1 MYKVL
6 IIEDE
11 YAPRERLSNMKF
23 WNTSHFKL
31 AATAANG
38 EEGLA
43 LYQKLS
49 PDIIITDIVMPQMD
63 GLTMIEHIGK
73 DDPAVP
79 VIILSCHESFSF
91 AQKAMRLGVQN
102 YLLKDFLTETALLEA
117 LESCAAE
124 LKALSEQQPKH
135 DSKHD
140 IFTKNVDESLDKSV
154 GENADESADENA
166 DESAASDKEIQSLSY
181 ARKRPNTRA
190 ALDFYSCIIIQDPE
204 KQQNTAQRTLG
215 PLFPRKTLFCTVL
228 VHIDNYIKKRTH
240 INTAILAEDIQ
251 NSLKKTYPKSLTTY
265 MDNGEYICLIPE
277 NKTGIYYADTSATDK
292 RKLPYRFID
301 LIEQMHKQLSNTKGV
316 SVTIAVSS
324 PYSTLNSF
332 HASLEQ
338 VQSNLKYRMFLGKN
352 RVISPEAAHELHD
365 YAPEKLEKKI
375 KAAQAALELQHF
387 TELKQL
393 IRDIYRKDLP
403 GMMQYHYV
411 AFANASLV
419 SHLITYLER
428 NHIDLKTC
436 LGTPYLPFDELE
448 HFETVKEMEQWFQRI
463 HSKIGETR
471 KSELFPEAA
480 NPHIR
485 KALDIIEQEYSRDL
499 HLETIASSLHM
510 HKVYFSRL
518 FKQETGTTFYQV
530 LQQYRIEKSKLLLKR
545 TNLKFFEVAE
555 KTGFHSYDHFCV
567 VFKKITGSTPSEFQQ
582 LS

>member
-1 MYKVL
+1 MYNVL

-11 YAPRERLSNMKF
+11 YAPRERLASMKF
-23 WNTSHFKL
+23 WNTSDFKL
-31 AATAANG
+31 AAAAAHG

-63 GLTMIEHIGK
+63 GLTMIEHIRK
-73 DDPAVP
+73 ADSAIP

-91 AQKAMRLGVQN
+91 AQRAMRLGVQN
-102 YLLKDFLTETALLEA
+102 YLLKDFLTEPILLEA

-135 DSKHD
+135 DSQHNN
-140 IFTKNVDESLDKSV
+140 FTKNI
-154 GENADESADENA
+154 DENA
-166 DESAASDKEIQSLSY
+166 ASDEEIQSLSY

-190 ALDFYSCIIIQDPE
+190 ALDFYSCIITQDPE
-204 KQQNTAQRTLG
+204 EQQKTAQRKLG
-215 PLFPRKTLFCTVL
+215 PLFPKKTLFCTVL
-228 VHIDNYIKKRTH
+228 IHIDNYLKKRTH
-240 INTAILAEDIQ
+240 IHTALLEEDIQ

-265 MDNGEYICLIPE
+265 MDNGEYLCLMPE
-277 NKTGIYYADTSATDK
+277 RTNGFIDDDTSVNDK
-292 RKLPYRFID
+292 RKLPYQFID
-301 LIEQMHKQLSNTKGV
+301 LVEQIHKYLSSTKGI

-324 PYSTLNSF
+324 PYSTLRSF
-332 HASLEQ
+332 HDSLDQ
-338 VQSNLKYRMFLGKN
+338 VQSNIKYRMFLGKN
-352 RVISPEAAHELHD
+352 RVISPEAAQELQD
-365 YAPEKLEKKI
+365 YAPEKLEKKLE
-375 KAAQAALELQHF
+375 AAQAALDLQHF

-393 IRDIYRKDLP
+393 IREIYRKDLP

-428 NHIDLKTC
+428 NHIDLETC

-448 HFETVKEMEQWFQRI
+448 HFETVKEMEQWFQRM

-471 KSELFPEAA
+471 NSELYPEAA

-485 KALDIIEQEYSRDL
+485 KALDIIEREYFRDL
-499 HLETIASSLHM
+499 HLETVASSLHM

-518 FKQETGTTFYQV
+518 FKQETGNTFYQV
-530 LQQYRIEKSKLLLKR
+530 LQEYRIEKSKLLLRR
-545 TNLKFFEVAE
+545 TNLKFFEIAE

-567 VFKKITGSTPSEFQQ
+567 VFKKITGSTPSDFQQ